1 MGLPPSELPGNS
13 PSEMPGDAP
22 AEGSPDTPQEYPS
35 ESPPEAEPETPTELP
50 VGQPPPESLA
60 AGQLARDPMMILNAQ
75 ITPVSRLDQ
84 LRDAIATAPPGDPVL
99 IEVHRQGTPFLLAL
113 P

>member
-50 VGQPPPESLA
+50 QGQPQPELLAVGQHASA
-60 AGQLARDPMMILNAQ
+60 PMTTIN
-75 ITPVSRLDQ
+75 TP
-84 LRDAIATAPPGDPVL
+84 IAT
-99 IEVHRQGTPFLLAL
+99 EFLLL
-113 P
+113 DTSLGSDDS